1 MLMATL
7 PETDAL
13 GANVLSIALI
23 GPEEHSRTEV
33 AEAFLEAASGAPRQL
48 PFYPEIDQV
57 PKLVELNF
65 DVIILDLDSDP
76 EIALDLV
83 ESLCV
88 AGAPTVMVYSSRP
101 DSELMIRCMRAGARE
116 FLTLPFARGAVAE
129 AMVRASVRRV
139 TTRTPTSKKPDGK
152 LHVFFGAKGGTGVTT
167 VASNFALALARE
179 SGQKTLMIDLDMP
192 FGDAALG
199 LGLNASYSIADALQ
213 NHMRLD
219 ANFLS
224 RLLVTHESGLAVL
237 PAPGKVIKADVT
249 SEAVNRLI
257 SVARQEF
264 EHVVVDTGSKLD
276 LTSTALFE
284 PDATVYLVIQV
295 GISELRNS
303 NRFIS
308 EFFAADFP
316 KLEVVL
322 NRYSPSSLGIDEE
335 HINRALTRRAQW
347 KIPDDFGT
355 IRKMQATTA
364 PLALNDSPISRSIR
378 QIARAACGV
387 AAEPEKKKKIIG
399 LF

>member
-1 MLMATL
+1 
-7 PETDAL
+7 
-13 GANVLSIALI
+13 
-23 GPEEHSRTEV
+23 
-33 AEAFLEAASGAPRQL
+33 
-48 PFYPEIDQV
+48 
-57 PKLVELNF
+57 
-65 DVIILDLDSDP
+65 
-76 EIALDLV
+76 
-83 ESLCV
+83 
-88 AGAPTVMVYSSRP
+88 
-101 DSELMIRCMRAGARE
+101 MIRCMRAGARE

-139 TTRTPTSKKPDGK
+139 TVRTRTSKKPDGR

-167 VASNFALALARE
+167 VASNFALSLARE

-192 FGDAALG
+192 FGDTALG
-199 LGLNASYSIADALQ
+199 LGLNAPYSVADALQ

-224 RLLVTHESGLAVL
+224 RLLITHESGLAVL
-237 PAPGKVIKADVT
+237 AAPGKVTKADIT
-249 SEAVNRLI
+249 SETVNRLI

-264 EHVVVDTGSKLD
+264 ENVVVDTGSRLD
-276 LTSTALFE
+276 LTSTALFD
-284 PDATVYLVIQV
+284 PDATVYLVAQV

-347 KIPDDFGT
+347 KVPDDPSA
-355 IRKMQATTA
+355 IRKMQGTA
-364 PLALNDSPISRSIR
+364 SPLALSDSSVSRSIR
-378 QIARAACGV
+378 QMARAASGV
-387 AAEPEKKKKIIG
+387 VAEPEKKKRIIG